1 MIEVKDLTF
10 SYGKGLRGKDKQ
22 ALRGLNFTVGDGEI
36 FGFLG
41 PNGSGKSTTQKIL
54 TGILKGHGGMVS
66 VFGKDLRSVHTREFY
81 QKIGVLF
88 EFPYLYANLSAL
100 DNLHYF
106 SSFYPKEQLRDA
118 EELLDELE
126 FKKDFRRKPV
136 SSYSKGMRQRV
147 SMARAL
153 ISSPKLLFLDE
164 PTNDLDIETLMIL
177 EDYLERYYVEDVEKE
192 KIDDMLY
199 TGMMAG
205 VGDQYTYYMTA
216 DSLNRYM
223 DDSNGR
229 FGGIGI
235 EVSLTRDGE
244 TVIGRVNEGGPAER
258 AGILSGDIIIG
269 VDGEDMRGR
278 TREDIVIRTRGD
290 IGKPVKVK
298 VYRESD
304 NSTPEFEMVR
314 EEIVVRSVESRML
327 EDGMGYILITGF
339 KEKYL

>member
-164 PTNDLDIETLMIL
+164 PTSGLDPSGAVLFRRIIESERKKGTTVFVTTHNMLDADLLCDRVAFIAGGKMAALDTPGNLKEMNGNHSVVVNYLYQGRRGEKTMEASELKGGVPFPCDELISVHSKEPTL
-177 EDYLERYYVEDVEKE
+177 EDIFIR
-192 KIDDMLY
+192 Y
-199 TGMMAG
+199 TGRG
-205 VGDQYTYYMTA
+205 
-216 DSLNRYM
+216 
-223 DDSNGR
+223 
-229 FGGIGI
+229 
-235 EVSLTRDGE
+235 
-244 TVIGRVNEGGPAER
+244 
-258 AGILSGDIIIG
+258 LS
-269 VDGEDMRGR
+269 
-278 TREDIVIRTRGD
+278 
-290 IGKPVKVK
+290 
-298 VYRESD
+298 
-304 NSTPEFEMVR
+304 
-314 EEIVVRSVESRML
+314 
-327 EDGMGYILITGF
+327 
-339 KEKYL
+339 